1 MAFFLP
7 SQSFKTLQDLARRA
21 APQRASY
28 ALVLLFSLLA
38 AATAV
43 LAPLLYKT
51 AINDLVGVQVKA
63 SLDENFEPDDPG
75 ALHVW
80 EPHQPGR
87 VAPRTP
93 QEALHTLLQVL
104 TALAV
109 LGCLG
114 IFCNYLADNLSAR
127 LGMQL
132 EKGVVQG
139 AYAHVLGLPL
149 SVHDEQTSGVLAK
162 KVDQVDQVSPV
173 VGIFTRTLAPELIR
187 LVGIVIIMVL
197 HSPLLTLIAVLPLPL
212 YLLFSSRLAA
222 LLDHNLESYYE
233 RWQQISGRMV
243 EVFSGIKTVKQAGA
257 QAREAARLDHA
268 TDQAY
273 DLYIR
278 RERANNRFQAWEEF
292 FVQAS
297 RLLVLS
303 LGGWLV
309 FSAQLTPGVIVMFV
323 AYIDQLYAPIAN
335 LSSVSISLREHAVS
349 AGRALRL
356 LRLPSQASGG
366 EGRIAH
372 GPGDMVFEDVQFGY
386 RPKQMV
392 LHGLSFHLKPGTV
405 TALVGPSGAGKTT
418 VVDLLTGL
426 QRPKHGRILFN
437 GAPLEKLREQDLR
450 REIAAVSADGAVFS
464 GSLEWNI
471 RYQRPGLSRAEVL
484 RAAKAAGLQKLIS
497 RLPGG
502 LHAKLGPGGH
512 GLSVGERQRLQLARV
527 LAAQPGVLLLD
538 EATANLDFANE
549 TLVKEAL
556 KKLRGRCTLLVV
568 AHRWSMVNWADQV
581 LVLRDGRLV
590 QEGPPGRLRTRAGWL
605 RRMALA
611 SHAEPGKNPV
621 PRNKK
626 GSRRHS

>member
-1 MAFFLP
+1 MSFFLP
-7 SQSFKTLQDLARRA
+7 PQSFKTLQDLARRA
-21 APQRASY
+21 APQRSSY

-75 ALHVW
+75 VLHVW
-80 EPHQPGR
+80 EPHQAGR

-104 TALAV
+104 AALGL
-109 LGCLG
+109 LGCLS
-114 IFCNYLADNLSAR
+114 IYCNYLADNLSAR

-132 EKGVVQG
+132 EKSVVQG
-139 AYAHVLGLPL
+139 TFAHVLGLPL
-149 SVHDEQTSGVLAK
+149 SLHDSQTSGVLAK
-162 KVDQVDQVSPV
+162 KVDQVDQVSPM

-187 LVGIVIIMVL
+187 LVGIVAIML
-197 HSPLLTLIAVLPLPL
+197 WHSPLLTLIAVLPLPF
-212 YLLFSSRLAA
+212 YLFFSSQLSA
-222 LLDHNLESYYE
+222 LLDRNLEAYYE
-233 RWQQISGRMV
+233 RWQAISGRMV
-243 EVFSGIKTVKQAGA
+243 EVFGGIKTVKQAGA
-257 QAREAARLDHA
+257 QEREAARLDHD
-268 TDQAY
+268 TDRAY
-273 DLYIR
+273 DLFIQ
-278 RERANNRFQAWEEF
+278 RERANNRFQAWEEL
-292 FVQAS
+292 FVQLS
-297 RLLVLS
+297 RILVLS

-309 FSAQLTPGVIVMFV
+309 FSDKLTPGVIVMFV

-335 LSSVSISLREHAVS
+335 LSTVSISLREHAVS
-349 AGRALRL
+349 AGKALRL
-356 LRLPSQASGG
+356 MHLPSQTSGG
-366 EGRIAH
+366 EGRIEP
-372 GPGDMVFEDVQFGY
+372 GPGDMVFEDVHFSYKPRQ
-386 RPKQMV
+386 PV
-392 LHGLSFHLKPGTV
+392 LHGLSFHLRPGTV

-426 QRPKHGRILFN
+426 QRARGGRILFN
-437 GAPLEKLREQDLR
+437 GVPLEQLKEQDLR

-464 GSLEWNI
+464 GTLEWNI
-471 RYQRPGLSRAEVL
+471 RYQRPHLSRAEVMK
-484 RAAKAAGLQKLIS
+484 AARAAGLQKLIK

-527 LAAQPGVLLLD
+527 LAARPGVLLLD

-549 TLVKEAL
+549 SLVKGAL
-556 KKLRGRCTLLVV
+556 KRLKGRCTLLVV
-568 AHRWSMVNWADQV
+568 AHRWSMVSWADQV

-590 QEGPPGRLRTRAGWL
+590 QQGAPAKLSARPGWL

-611 SHAEPGKNPV
+611 ASATKAKRE
-621 PRNKK
+621 
-626 GSRRHS
+626 